1 MHFRHDNHL
10 QYKWKVWRC
19 HAITVSGLTII
30 RASRQPTQIFES
42 QTQKMRSVG
51 RSLGRGWRSLKMAS
65 CCLRA
70 RFSRARSRC
79 RLKVEKNA
87 EMQAIKPLI
96 TSPTILGASRE
107 IRCFLQI
114 RTFGDGQAFFPHAHG
129 ARPTRRISESNR
141 ASNRKTSNLGSVFS
155 VGRAELRSSKHF
167 SIHIKAASI
176 SPKPAEIAACANG
189 GT

>member
-10 QYKWKVWRC
+10 QYKWKVWRSQ
-19 HAITVSGLTII
+19 AITVSGLTII
-30 RASRQPTQIFES
+30 RVSRQPTQMFES

-107 IRCFLQI
+107 IQCFLQI
-114 RTFGDGQAFFPHAHG
+114 RTFGDGQG
-129 ARPTRRISESNR
+129 KNR
-141 ASNRKTSNLGSVFS
+141 SKTKTQNQNAG
-155 VGRAELRSSKHF
+155 LRSTAHKTT
-167 SIHIKAASI
+167 ATR
-176 SPKPAEIAACANG
+176 PG
-189 GT
+189 L